1 MEQLGTNT
9 WNELSYRRYE
19 NRKQEREL
27 DVFELEKLQKLNNS
41 YNLAFNISNE
51 IDSLNTLIS
60 QDTKALEDIEL
71 LLKEIKIC
79 PLCGKPMEE

>member
-27 DVFELEKLQKLNNS
+27 DVFELE
-41 YNLAFNISNE
+41 
-51 IDSLNTLIS
+51 
-60 QDTKALEDIEL
+60 
-71 LLKEIKIC
+71 
-79 PLCGKPMEE
+79 EENYK